1 MLDKPQQD
9 TPTLPLDMPRA
20 ARPRSTSL
28 LGVIAKY
35 DEAEKATGFPEH
47 GDNCTFA

>member
-9 TPTLPLDMPRA
+9 TPTLPMDLPRSV
-20 ARPRSTSL
+20 RPRSKSH
-28 LGVIAKY
+28 LGIIAKY
-35 DEAEKATGFPEH
+35 DEAEKANGFPEH